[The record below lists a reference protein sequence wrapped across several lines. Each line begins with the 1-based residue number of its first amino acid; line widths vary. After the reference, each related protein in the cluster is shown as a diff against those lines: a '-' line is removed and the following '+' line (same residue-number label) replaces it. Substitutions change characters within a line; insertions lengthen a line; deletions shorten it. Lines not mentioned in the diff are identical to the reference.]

1 MDTIPA
7 EILQEANLITAR
19 LVNTLLIEKVYLNN
33 IVEDGATYW
42 ELIILIPNS
51 STQHITEARPLVRMI
66 MTLHIQFRYRLFY
79 FHDVKAGLKQGSM
92 VFFSICQPDMLVYI
106 SPESDIP
113 LFNNKTTFQKVY
125 NRAIIEQGKER
136 NKIRSFRE
144 GMDFY
149 FEKGNDQLCAL
160 MLHQVF
166 ELCYRFAELALIG
179 KEKISHSLRNHHKF
193 LLPYIPELKTLFNE
207 EDEKEMSILFILDEA
222 YLTVRYE
229 NSYQISKEELS
240 LLIQKSLDLQQIVDE
255 NSRLAQKQ
263 FELRFGNYK
272 EKEQQSELSNEQDVA
287 TSELIISNPTTEPL
301 KPLCIMEKIIE
312 KISKEVDTIRI
323 YCMGK
328 STRFFSHYSY
338 YMETTEKASEDR
350 FYLLVITKDEQPNDI
365 YRIQSDINQ
374 DKNMGV
380 NVVLLFHGMA
390 SVTRALENGNPFF
403 QRVITTGE
411 QIFINKDLSEIW
423 QIPTEVKKA
432 EIDLEAKKMN
442 WWKRR
447 RKITAF
453 IESASNLSYDDN
465 EDVELCL
472 LALALEQICLAY
484 IETFLDYKPNLQ
496 SLSHLYNLC
505 NYISIKANEFFPRI
519 TEEDNRL
526 FGLLAQELSNLRF
539 RSSLFYHPTDIAILN
554 RRCEYWL
561 EFVTQ
566 EVESYLKEPQ

>member
-1 MDTIPA
+1 MGTIPA
-7 EILQEANLITAR
+7 EVLQEANLITAR
-19 LVNTLLIEKVYLNN
+19 LVNTLLIEQIYLND
-33 IVEDGATYW
+33 IVEDDKAYW

-51 STQHITEARPLVRMI
+51 STQHITEARPLVRMV

-106 SPESDIP
+106 NPESDIP

-229 NSYQISKEELS
+229 NSYQISKDELS
-240 LLIQKSLDLQQIVDE
+240 YLIQKSLDLQQIVDE

-263 FELRFGNYK
+263 FEVRFGNYK
-272 EKEQQSELSNEQDVA
+272 EEEQQSEPSSEQEVA
-287 TSELIISNPTTEPL
+287 TSEKFISSPTIEPL

-312 KISKEVDTIRI
+312 KITREVGTIRI

-328 STRFFSHYSY
+328 SSRSFSHDSY
-338 YMETTEKASEDR
+338 YMETTEKTSEDR
-350 FYLLVITKDEQPNDI
+350 LYLLVITKDEQPNDI
-365 YRIQSDINQ
+365 YRIQSYINQ
-374 DKNMGV
+374 DKNV
-380 NVVLLFHGMA
+380 DAKVVLLFHSMA
-390 SVTRALENGNPFF
+390 SITKALENGNPFF

-411 QIFINKDLSEIW
+411 QVFINKDLSEIW
-423 QIPTEVKKA
+423 QIPTEEKKA
-432 EIDLEAKKMN
+432 EVNLETKKMN

-447 RKITAF
+447 RKIIAF
-453 IESASNLSYDDN
+453 IESASNLTYDDN
-465 EDVELCL
+465 EDVELCM

-505 NYISIKANEFFPRI
+505 DYISEKANEFFPRI
-519 TEEDNRL
+519 TEEDIRL
-526 FGLLAQELSNLRF
+526 FGLLSQGLHNLRF
-539 RSSLFYHPTDIAILN
+539 RSSLFYHPTDVAILH

-561 EFVTQ
+561 EFVTE
-566 EVESYLKEPQ
+566 EVESYLKEQQ